1 MFSVQL
7 PTLGITLPFLAMLL
21 MFLLTPHAGQ
31 AQVAVDLLVEE
42 STSKNEAASWTVQTA
57 RQQVDDCHVAAK
69 IGQRCCNM

>member
-1 MFSVQL
+1 
-7 PTLGITLPFLAMLL
+7 

-42 STSKNEAASWTVQTA
+42 STSMNEAASWTVQTA